1 MSVGPM
7 GMAGSAAGSP
17 LAQRSG
23 SEVNRAQQETA
34 DQTRQTQAAEKAE
47 KAAGVG
53 ETEQDQETSDRD
65 ADGRRLWEE
74 APEESAREE
83 EEEKEENASQ
93 HAGRDPTGQIGG
105 TLDLNG

>member
-1 MSVGPM
+1 MSVGPT

-23 SEVNRAQQETA
+23 SDVNRAQQETA
-34 DQTRQTQAAEKAE
+34 DQTRQSQAAEKAE

-53 ETEQDQETSDRD
+53 ETEQDEQASDRD

-74 APEESAREE
+74 TAEEQPHEQDD
-83 EEEKEENASQ
+83 ASDDASGQ
-93 HAGRDPTGQIGG
+93 AGRDPTGRIGG